1 VEFAIDAVREG
12 RSVAANEALE
22 LGVVD
27 LLARDRAQLLE
38 VLDGRV
44 IELGPGRTVTLGT
57 AGAEL
62 IEVELGLARSVLQ
75 WLSDPNLA
83 FLFISIGTLAI
94 LYELANPG
102 FGGGAIVGVILL
114 VLAFTALSVFPV
126 NAAGVILLVLAA
138 GLFVAE
144 MFVPGIGVFAAGGT
158 VALVLAGLF
167 LFRGPIGVDPVVLLP
182 TAVVAGGGA
191 VALGRVAWRSRRLA
205 GSTGAEAIVG
215 GRATIRSVEEDEG
228 LLLLQGSWWTARAA
242 QGTLRPGQR
251 VRVVEMDGLTLVV
264 EPEPELESDPER
276 HDAPQPRPENDA
288 TARSAERR
296 EP

>member
-1 VEFAIDAVREG
+1 
-12 RSVAANEALE
+12 
-22 LGVVD
+22 
-27 LLARDRAQLLE
+27 
-38 VLDGRV
+38 
-44 IELGPGRTVTLGT
+44 
-57 AGAEL
+57 
-62 IEVELGLARSVLQ
+62 
-75 WLSDPNLA
+75 
-83 FLFISIGTLAI
+83 
-94 LYELANPG
+94 
-102 FGGGAIVGVILL
+102 
-114 VLAFTALSVFPV
+114 
-126 NAAGVILLVLAA
+126 
-138 GLFVAE
+138 

-264 EPEPELESDPER
+264 EPEPEPELESDPER